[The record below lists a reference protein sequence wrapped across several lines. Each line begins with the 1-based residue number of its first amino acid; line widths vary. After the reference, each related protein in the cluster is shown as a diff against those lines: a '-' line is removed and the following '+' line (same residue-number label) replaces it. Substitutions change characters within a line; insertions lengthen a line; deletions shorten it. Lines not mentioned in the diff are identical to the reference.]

1 MGISGCAGGSDEQP
15 LLPSMKRF
23 AWLLLAVFCT
33 ALAHVQPVEPLRAK
47 RPSCSCC
54 GCGGRCGMP
63 ECAASA
69 ASGQP
74 FLAGENLMV
83 ASRPA
88 AARKVRSDRQTVVF
102 YFKGTIASD
111 QTFPSL
117 AFRSSKRSASVPL
130 FKEHCSFLI

>member
-1 MGISGCAGGSDEQP
+1 
-15 LLPSMKRF
+15 MKRF

-47 RPSCSCC
+47 PHSCPCC
-54 GCGGRCGMP
+54 DCGGRCGMP
-63 ECAASA
+63 QCATPV
-69 ASGQP
+69 ASGQS
-74 FLAGENLMV
+74 FLAGENVVV

-88 AARKVRSDRQTVVF
+88 AAHKVRSDRQTVDFF
-102 YFKGTIASD
+102 YFKVATAAER
-111 QTFPSL
+111 TFPSP